1 MKPEYIVTIVA
12 CSLFLILFLIFIVV
26 HFRRKK
32 RNEELMRGIESAYA
46 DKNLV
51 KMDYDCAVYDAE
63 TERLIAAKQQAG
75 GQMTIDELMDGG
87 EVSAVV
93 DETVF
98 KTVDTDG
105 LEEITGNYEPDKE

>member
-12 CSLFLILFLIFIVV
+12 CSLFVILFLIFIVV

-32 RNEELMRGIESAYA
+32 RDEELMRGIESAYA

-63 TERLIAAKQQAG
+63 T
-75 GQMTIDELMDGG
+75 IDEIMDVG

-105 LEEITGNYEPDKE
+105 LEEITGNYDPDKE